1 MQYKIIVNTLWNS
14 SVMKPKFTPFA
25 SPFAKPSKTTQAPKN
40 TGTAL
45 RLGDLSD
52 ASANWSPAQKR
63 FNTLVARIDKL
74 KVQIGDIQVLADAH
88 RVVYQATIP
97 PLRKSNE
104 AALKKLTLFLDERLQ
119 RGGLPEPELSQG
131 MVILLRICASFVER
145 GDDEMRA
152 LFDKRSPQSYEALQ
166 QARMADTK
174 KRMAAFFAA
183 NPDEFGIDDDMQ
195 PDDTEFEEALDDLQE
210 AVQAEQARRQAAAGS
225 RSGSE
230 EAQNSRNTQT
240 AAQKKQQLDAST
252 VLRTVY
258 RQLASALHPDR
269 AQGAADQQRK
279 TTLMS
284 EVNAAYERQDLMALL
299 HLQVSIEQASSQ
311 SLMQLPA
318 EKMDA
323 MNRLLKAQ
331 ANELKQ
337 ALLGHQIM
345 LIREF
350 NLSPY
355 DKPTAESL
363 RAELAHVKDELEMF
377 EYGIGCDMNGMKRD
391 PGLKRWIKRETKLA
405 ERQAR
410 G

>member
-1 MQYKIIVNTLWNS
+1 
-14 SVMKPKFTPFA
+14 MKPKP
-25 SPFAKPSKTTQAPKN
+25 SPFAKSRKATQAPNN
-40 TGTAL
+40 TGIAL
-45 RLGDLSD
+45 RQGGPSGTSD

-63 FNTLVARIDKL
+63 FNTLLTRIDKL
-74 KVQIGDIQVLADAH
+74 KAQIADIQALADTH
-88 RVVYQATIP
+88 RVVYQATVP

-104 AALKKLTLFLDERLQ
+104 AALKGLTLWLDERLR

-131 MVILLRICASFVER
+131 IAILLRLCASFVER
-145 GDDEMRA
+145 GDDEMRV
-152 LFDKRSPQSYEALQ
+152 LFNKRSPQSYETLQ

-174 KRMAAFFAA
+174 KKMAAFFAA
-183 NPDEFGIDDDMQ
+183 NLDEFGIDDDMQ
-195 PDDTEFEEALDDLQE
+195 TDDTEFEEALDDLQE
-210 AVQAEQARRQAAAGS
+210 AVHAEQVRRQAATGFK
-225 RSGSE
+225 

-269 AQGAADQQRK
+269 AQDAADQQRK

-311 SLMQLPA
+311 SLMQLPL
-318 EKMDA
+318 EKMEA
-323 MNRLLKAQ
+323 MSRLLKAQ

-337 ALLGHQIM
+337 ALFGHQIM

-355 DKPTAESL
+355 DRPTAQSL
-363 RAELAHVKDELEMF
+363 RAELAHVKDEMEMF
-377 EYGIGCDMNGMKRD
+377 EYDMKHHMQEMRRD
-391 PGLKRWIKRETKLA
+391 LGLKRWIKRETKLA
-405 ERQAR
+405 QTMGR

>member
-1 MQYKIIVNTLWNS
+1 
-14 SVMKPKFTPFA
+14 MKPKVKLVTET
-25 SPFAKPSKTTQAPKN
+25 KPGKVTKAFQTAI
-40 TGTAL
+40 TAL
-45 RLGDLSD
+45 RLGDPSN

-63 FNTLVARIDKL
+63 FNTLLTRMDKL
-74 KVQIGDIQVLADAH
+74 KAQIADIQALADAH

-97 PLRKSNE
+97 SLRESNE
-104 AALKKLTLFLDERLQ
+104 RALKELTLFLDERLQ
-119 RGGLPEPELSQG
+119 LCGLPKQEVNQG
-131 MVILLRICASFVER
+131 TAILLRLCASFVEQ

-174 KRMAAFFAA
+174 KRMVDFFAA
-183 NPDEFGIDDDMQ
+183 NPDEFGTDDDME
-195 PDDTEFEEALDDLQE
+195 PYDADFEEALDCLQE
-210 AVQAEQARRQAAAGS
+210 AVQAEQARRRAGA
-225 RSGSE
+225 E
-230 EAQNSRNTQT
+230 FKEAQNSRNTQT

-299 HLQVSIEQASSQ
+299 HSQVSIEQASSQ

-323 MNRLLKAQ
+323 MSRLLKAQ
-331 ANELKQ
+331 ANELKD

-355 DKPTAESL
+355 DKPTAQSL
-363 RAELAHVKDELEMF
+363 RAELARVKDEMEMF
-377 EYGIGCDMNGMKRD
+377 EYDMQEMRRD
-391 PGLKRWIKRETKLA
+391 LGLKRWIKRETKLA
-405 ERQAR
+405 QKMGR

>member
-1 MQYKIIVNTLWNS
+1 
-14 SVMKPKFTPFA
+14 MKPKAKPVVG
-25 SPFAKPSKTTQAPKN
+25 AKPSKTTKPAQTAS
-40 TGTAL
+40 TAL
-45 RLGDLSD
+45 RLGAPGD

-63 FNTLVARIDKL
+63 FNTLLARIDKL
-74 KVQIGDIQVLADAH
+74 KAQIADMQVLADAH

-97 PLRKSNE
+97 PLRRSNE
-104 AALKKLTLFLDERLQ
+104 AALKELTLFLDERLQ

-145 GDDEMRA
+145 GDDEMRV
-152 LFDKRSPQSYEALQ
+152 LFNKRSPQSYEALQ
-166 QARMADTK
+166 RARMLETK
-174 KRMAAFFAA
+174 KKMADFFAA
-183 NPDEFGIDDDMQ
+183 NPDEFGTDDDAQ
-195 PDDTEFEEALDDLQE
+195 PYDADFEEALDDLQE

-225 RSGSE
+225 RSGSGSE

-240 AAQKKQQLDAST
+240 AAQKKQQHDAST

-269 AQGAADQQRK
+269 AQDTADQQRK

-311 SLMQLPA
+311 SLLQLPTDKI
-318 EKMDA
+318 EA
-323 MNRLLKAQ
+323 MSRLLKAQ
-331 ANELKQ
+331 ANELKES
-337 ALLGHQIM
+337 LLGHQIM

-355 DKPTAESL
+355 DRPTAQSL
-363 RAELAHVKDELEMF
+363 RAELAHVKDEMEMY
-377 EYGIGCDMNGMKRD
+377 EYGLGFEALD
-391 PGLKRWIKRETKLA
+391 
-405 ERQAR
+405 
-410 G
+410 